1 MRYINH
7 GFVSGQHGQDP
18 EKFRAIEYP
27 TTISNLK
34 SAFGLFNYYCDYI
47 NNYGEVAKLLTDLA
61 KKNIPEN
68 IPWYDVEENAFQKLQ
83 SLLCK
88 PPILYTP
95 RIE

>member
-1 MRYINH
+1 MK
-7 GFVSGQHGQDP
+7 V
-18 EKFRAIEYP
+18 P
-27 TTISNLK
+27 TTKTDLK
-34 SAFGLFNYYCDYI
+34 SAFGLFNYYREYMK
-47 NNYGEVAKLLTDLA
+47 NYAEVAKLLTDLA